1 MKNIL
6 TMPVEETADAELVAR
21 SAEGDREA
29 FGQIVT
35 RYQTLICSVAYNA
48 TGQIAQSED
57 LAQETFLTAWREL
70 RQLREPAKLRAWLCG
85 IARNTT
91 HNRFRILK
99 REPVH
104 GAAELDAAAEV
115 PAAEPQPSDLAVSR
129 EREAILWSALE
140 RIPETYREPLIL
152 FYRQH
157 KSVEHV
163 AADLD
168 LSEEVVRQRLS
179 RGRKLLQ
186 EQVEAFVSGML
197 AQTTPGVMFTT
208 TVLGSLP
215 LFASAGMATASGAG
229 GVVTKSGAAVVGLK
243 FFTAVNV
250 VIGPLL
256 GVLASIVSVHAS
268 LKAARTPREQ
278 AYMKRYYKKVLIGTG
293 ISTALVTGVS
303 LSARALN
310 FMLPAVVVTSVGSTF
325 ILAVFVVILASR
337 MKRDLAALRDEEMRL
352 HPEAFP
358 ADFEESCG
366 PFKEYRSALAFLGLP
381 LVHVRIG
388 VPLRE
393 KMRPAVGWIAIGDC
407 AVGAIAVGGI
417 TFGGLSIGGIAYG
430 LLAVGGLGFGGIA
443 VGPLALGVLS
453 LGGVALGYVAEG
465 FCTFGWHAAQGWCAE
480 AHHYALG
487 PIASALH
494 ANDPAAREW
503 FGSHGWFDVRT
514 LAGKALLMLA
524 WIPALLILV
533 QHRRVW
539 LPKRRQRRG

>member
-1 MKNIL
+1 
-6 TMPVEETADAELVAR
+6 
-21 SAEGDREA
+21 
-29 FGQIVT
+29 
-35 RYQTLICSVAYNA
+35 
-48 TGQIAQSED
+48 
-57 LAQETFLTAWREL
+57 
-70 RQLREPAKLRAWLCG
+70 
-85 IARNTT
+85 
-91 HNRFRILK
+91 
-99 REPVH
+99 
-104 GAAELDAAAEV
+104 
-115 PAAEPQPSDLAVSR
+115 
-129 EREAILWSALE
+129 
-140 RIPETYREPLIL
+140 
-152 FYRQH
+152 
-157 KSVEHV
+157 
-163 AADLD
+163 
-168 LSEEVVRQRLS
+168 
-179 RGRKLLQ
+179 
-186 EQVEAFVSGML
+186 
-197 AQTTPGVMFTT
+197 
-208 TVLGSLP
+208 
-215 LFASAGMATASGAG
+215 
-229 GVVTKSGAAVVGLK
+229 
-243 FFTAVNV
+243 
-250 VIGPLL
+250 
-256 GVLASIVSVHAS
+256 
-268 LKAARTPREQ
+268 
-278 AYMKRYYKKVLIGTG
+278 MKRYYKKVLIGTG

-393 KMRPAVGWIAIGDC
+393 NMRPAVGWIAIGDC